1 MFVRVADNRTEVVQG
16 RPAREET
23 MRSQPALFV
32 CVAALLSAGY
42 AFAQDKPLVESST
55 TGSLTYGGKTHTV
68 YAAAPVT
75 SSRSIFKLKLAD
87 GSVILA
93 DRIPAGAKVLAETA
107 VSSAPDASIVA
118 QREREYWSARD
129 REVNAR
135 LAKERDQEA
144 QRQREVLLASQ
155 RELDSQQ
162 EVVVFRGSSRVRVNN
177 SILPTAYSAY
187 TSPSLVRSGIATY
200 GGAR

>member
-1 MFVRVADNRTEVVQG
+1 MFVRDADNRTEVVQG
-16 RPAREET
+16 RPAREEA
-23 MRSQPALFV
+23 MRSKPAPLV
-32 CVAALLSAGY
+32 LVATLISAGHG
-42 AFAQDKPLVESST
+42 FAQEKPLAESST

-68 YAAAPVT
+68 YAAAPAT

-107 VSSAPDASIVA
+107 VSSAPDALVVA
-118 QREREYWSARD
+118 QRERDYWSARD
-129 REVNAR
+129 REVNLR

-144 QRQREVLLASQ
+144 QRKREVQLASQ

-162 EVVVFRGSSRVRVNN
+162 EVMVFRGVGRVRVNN
-177 SILPTAYSAY
+177 STLPPAYSAY

-200 GGAR
+200 GSAR

>member
-1 MFVRVADNRTEVVQG
+1 
-16 RPAREET
+16 
-23 MRSQPALFV
+23 MRSQPTLCV
-32 CVAALLSAGY
+32 CVAALLSAGQV
-42 AFAQDKPLVESST
+42 FAQDKPLAESST
-55 TGSLTYGGKTHTV
+55 TGSLTYGGKTHVV

-93 DRIPAGAKVLAETA
+93 DRIPVGAKVLAETP
-107 VSSAPDASIVA
+107 VSSAPDAIAVA

-129 REVNAR
+129 REVNTR
-135 LAKERDQEA
+135 LSKERDQEA
-144 QRQREVLLASQ
+144 QRKREVQLASQ

-162 EVVVFRGSSRVRVNN
+162 EVVVFRGVRRVRVNN
-177 SILPTAYSAY
+177 STLPAGYSAY

-200 GGAR
+200 GSAR